1 MHGGQVDGDAS
12 LVVPVPAGPPM
23 TVGGV
28 SERDGYGAAIKRWG
42 ACATVVTLAR
52 HVGAVEGEF

>member
-1 MHGGQVDGDAS
+1 
-12 LVVPVPAGPPM
+12 M

-42 ACATVVTLAR
+42 ASATVVTLAR